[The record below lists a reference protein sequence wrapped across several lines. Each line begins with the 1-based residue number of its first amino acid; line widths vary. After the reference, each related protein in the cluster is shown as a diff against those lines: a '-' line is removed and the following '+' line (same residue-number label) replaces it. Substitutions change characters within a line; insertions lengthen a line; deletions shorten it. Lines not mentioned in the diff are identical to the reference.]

1 MTTRKE
7 PAMHATSIFSDEIL
21 KQADELR
28 KAEGQ
33 YEKAFDHW
41 AQTAPTLS
49 PDHFWKNVQSLRLIW
64 SRSLDAERAANEYLR
79 VASVEGEEQLAAAIH
94 FCVSYRR
101 YAEGMSGACE
111 HLTEGW
117 ERGDD
122 GFGDLMDSLPMAGEQ
137 VYVEIKSGD
146 FFGEDEDGNET
157 VNISDLEKRV
167 KEIVPHVADRIIH
180 GENYWASTLEQAA
193 AERMKSILCLR
204 G

>member
-1 MTTRKE
+1 
-7 PAMHATSIFSDEIL
+7 
-21 KQADELR
+21 
-28 KAEGQ
+28 
-33 YEKAFDHW
+33 
-41 AQTAPTLS
+41 
-49 PDHFWKNVQSLRLIW
+49 
-64 SRSLDAERAANEYLR
+64 
-79 VASVEGEEQLAAAIH
+79 
-94 FCVSYRR
+94 
-101 YAEGMSGACE
+101 MSGACE

-193 AERMKSILCLR
+193 AERMKAIICLR

>member
-1 MTTRKE
+1 MT
-7 PAMHATSIFSDEIL
+7 TSIFSDEIL

-33 YEKAFDHW
+33 YETAFDHW
-41 AQTAPTLS
+41 AQTVPTLA
-49 PDHFWKNVQSLRLIW
+49 PEHFWKEVQSLRLIW

-79 VASVEGEEQLAAAIH
+79 IAAVEGEEQLAAAVH

-101 YAEGMSGACE
+101 YAEGMRGACE
-111 HLTEGW
+111 HITLGW

-137 VYVEIKSGD
+137 VYVEVKSGD
-146 FFGEDEDGNET
+146 FFGDDDEGNEI
-157 VNISDLEKRV
+157 VYIGELENRV
-167 KEIVPHVADRIIH
+167 REIVPDVADRIIH

-193 AERMKSILCLR
+193 AERMKSIICFR